1 MQEKIGEMLS
11 AGQRFVNLW
20 MFLVTKN
27 EQDVPCDILFRAAQ
41 DLLSRRCRPAPCTV
55 VLLWRP
61 FALRTKKA
69 GDRSPASP
77 FLQTASS
84 G

>member
-1 MQEKIGEMLS
+1 MNGPRMQEKIGEMLS

-41 DLLSRRCRPAPCTV
+41 DLLFTPLPTGTLHRG
-55 VLLWRP
+55 
-61 FALRTKKA
+61 LRS
-69 GDRSPASP
+69 GV
-77 FLQTASS
+77 SS
-84 G
+84 H